1 MRNPVESLVM
11 TFLMSIGDLE
21 DVWNAFDYTKHT
33 RKKNNAREIN

>member
-33 RKKNNAREIN
+33 REKNNAREIN